1 MKLKHETIVPT
12 PKDPFDG
19 NLLFR
24 NENAATALTRIVENT
39 EGGYTLS
46 INADWGYGKTTFVKM
61 WDLKLQEKGYKTI
74 YFNAW
79 ESDFVSDPMMA
90 LIDGLRSGFEE
101 QDLPQEKLQ
110 KLSALWDI
118 IIGIAKE
125 TPVGHISLIGKIA
138 HVFKH
143 GTDSLLEDKN
153 KLQEHRSVTKLVR
166 DFREQVTRIANDIR
180 GEKQLIIFV
189 DELDRCRPDYAVQML
204 ERIKHFFSIDNI
216 IFVLS
221 IDKTVLCKSIKA
233 IYGGLDI
240 DTDAYLRRFVD
251 LEFNLPKPNPRDFIK
266 MLYDERGMGE
276 YMETYWNWNR
286 KHYGTGEDKNAT
298 FLQIIRLCFASSQ
311 QSLRDIEK
319 YIARLDVILR
329 SFDPEDIPLLL
340 VVFLVYFNM
349 FHPDIYDSFKN
360 KKCGTIQLWNSI
372 EQAYLN
378 NIPESGDKQATVD
391 LLIEVLVYFCKWE
404 MKDENYGAKDLSLY
418 AVITHNDVN
427 WLPTEYRKSFRDR
440 VMKAM
445 DGNFELLF
453 DRIELIS
460 VNFNWKDLKGV
471 IGK

>member
-61 WDLKLQEKGYKTI
+61 WNIVLQKEGYKTI

-79 ESDFVSDPMMA
+79 ESDFVADPMMA
-90 LIDGLRSGFEE
+90 LIDGLREGFESK
-101 QDLPQEKLQ
+101 DLLQEKLQ
-110 KLSALWDI
+110 LSQAVWKSAAKLMQLLPQLKVMGEVAEI
-118 IIGIAKE
+118 FQNGI
-125 TPVGHISLIGKIA
+125 S
-138 HVFKH
+138 
-143 GTDSLLEDKN
+143 DCLENKN
-153 KLQEHRSVTKLVR
+153 ELQEYQSYHKLIL
-166 DFREQVTRIANDIR
+166 DFKQQLAKYSKEISPD
-180 GEKQLIIFV
+180 KQLIIFV

-221 IDKTVLCKSIKA
+221 IDKSVLCKSIRA

-240 DTDAYLRRFVD
+240 DTEAYLRRFVD

-266 MLYDERGMGE
+266 LLYDQRKMGE

-286 KHYGTGEDKNAT
+286 KTYGGGDKNAT

-329 SFDPEDIPLLL
+329 SFDPEDIPLTL
-340 VVFLVYFNM
+340 VVFLLYFEM
-349 FHPDIYDSFKN
+349 FHPDIYDCFRN
-360 KKCGTIQLWNSI
+360 QKCGAIQLWNKM

-378 NIPESGDKQATVD
+378 NIPESGDKKALVE
-391 LLIEVLVYFCKWE
+391 LLIQVLVYYCKRE
-404 MKDENYGAKDLSLY
+404 MADENYGTKDTSLY
-418 AVITHNDVN
+418 NIITLNEVN
-427 WLPTEYRKSFRDR
+427 WLPKDHR
-440 VMKAM
+440 VEFKNRVTNARI
-445 DGNFELLF
+445 GNFEILF
-453 DRIELIS
+453 DRIELIT
-460 VNFNWKDLKGV
+460 VDFNWKDLKGV
-471 IGK
+471 MAP

>member
-61 WDLKLQEKGYKTI
+61 WNIVLQKEGYKTI

-79 ESDFVSDPMMA
+79 ESDFVADPMMA
-90 LIDGLRSGFEE
+90 LIDGLREGFESK
-101 QDLPQEKLQ
+101 DLLQEKLQ
-110 KLSALWDI
+110 LSQAVWKSAAKLMQLLPQLKVMGEVAEI
-118 IIGIAKE
+118 FQNGI
-125 TPVGHISLIGKIA
+125 S
-138 HVFKH
+138 
-143 GTDSLLEDKN
+143 DCLEN
-153 KLQEHRSVTKLVR
+153 KSELQEYQSYHKLIL
-166 DFREQVTRIANDIR
+166 DFKQQLAKYSKEISPD
-180 GEKQLIIFV
+180 KQLIIFV

-221 IDKTVLCKSIKA
+221 IDKSVLCKSIRA

-240 DTDAYLRRFVD
+240 DTEAYLRRFVD

-266 MLYDERGMGE
+266 LLYDQRKMGE

-286 KHYGTGEDKNAT
+286 KTYGGGDKNAT
-298 FLQIIRLCFASSQ
+298 FLQLIRLCFASAQ

-319 YIARLDVILR
+319 YIARLDVILQ
-329 SFDPEDIPLLL
+329 SFDPEDIPLTL
-340 VVFLVYFNM
+340 VVFLLYFEM
-349 FHPDIYDSFKN
+349 FHPDIYDCFRN
-360 KKCGTIQLWNSI
+360 QKCGAIQLWNKM

-378 NIPESGDKQATVD
+378 NIPESGDKKALVE
-391 LLIEVLVYFCKWE
+391 LLIQVLVYYCKRE
-404 MKDENYGAKDLSLY
+404 MADENYGTKDTSLY
-418 AVITHNDVN
+418 NIITLNEVN
-427 WLPTEYRKSFRDR
+427 WLPKDHR
-440 VMKAM
+440 VEFKNRVTNARI
-445 DGNFELLF
+445 GNFEILF
-453 DRIELIS
+453 DRIELIT
-460 VNFNWKDLKGV
+460 VDFNWKDLKGV
-471 IGK
+471 MAP

>member
-1 MKLKHETIVPT
+1 MNIKPQEITIDLNNPY
-12 PKDPFDG
+12 DG
-19 NLLFR
+19 NRLFR
-24 NENAATALTRIVENT
+24 NEQAAKALTQIVKHT
-39 EGGYTLS
+39 QSGYTLS

-61 WDLKLQEKGYKTI
+61 WNVELQKEGYKTI

-79 ESDFVSDPMMA
+79 ESDFVADPMMA
-90 LIDGLRSGFEE
+90 LIDGFREGFDSK
-101 QDLPQEKLQ
+101 DLPQEKLQ
-110 KLSALWDI
+110 LSQAVWKSAAKLMQLLPQLKVMGEVAEI
-118 IIGIAKE
+118 FQNGI
-125 TPVGHISLIGKIA
+125 S
-138 HVFKH
+138 
-143 GTDSLLEDKN
+143 DCLENKN
-153 KLQEHRSVTKLVR
+153 ELQEYQSYHKLIL
-166 DFREQVTRIANDIR
+166 DFKQQLAKYSKEISPD
-180 GEKQLIIFV
+180 KQLIIFV

-221 IDKTVLCKSIKA
+221 IDKSVLCKSIRA

-240 DTDAYLRRFVD
+240 DTEAYLRRFVD

-266 MLYDERGMGE
+266 LLYDQRKMGE

-286 KHYGTGEDKNAT
+286 KTYGGRDKNAT

-329 SFDPEDIPLLL
+329 SFDPEDIPLTL
-340 VVFLVYFNM
+340 VVFLLYFEM
-349 FHPDIYDSFKN
+349 FHPDIYDCFRN
-360 KKCGTIQLWNSI
+360 QKCGAIQLWNKM

-471 IGK
+471 MAP

>member
-61 WDLKLQEKGYKTI
+61 WNIVLQKEGYKTI

-79 ESDFVSDPMMA
+79 ESDFVADPMMA
-90 LIDGLRSGFEE
+90 LIDGLREGFESK
-101 QDLPQEKLQ
+101 DLLQEKLQ
-110 KLSALWDI
+110 LSQAVWKSAAKLMQLLPQLKVMGEVAEI
-118 IIGIAKE
+118 FQNGI
-125 TPVGHISLIGKIA
+125 S
-138 HVFKH
+138 
-143 GTDSLLEDKN
+143 DCLENKN
-153 KLQEHRSVTKLVR
+153 ELQEYQSYHKLIL
-166 DFREQVTRIANDIR
+166 DFKQQLAKYSKEISPD
-180 GEKQLIIFV
+180 KQLIIFV

-221 IDKTVLCKSIKA
+221 IDKSVLCKSIRA

-240 DTDAYLRRFVD
+240 DTEAYLRRFVD

-266 MLYDERGMGE
+266 LLYDQRKMGE

-286 KHYGTGEDKNAT
+286 KTYGGGDKNAT

-329 SFDPEDIPLLL
+329 SFDPEDIPLTL
-340 VVFLVYFNM
+340 VVFLLYFEI
-349 FHPDIYDSFKN
+349 FHPDLYDCFRN
-360 KKCGTIQLWNSI
+360 QKCGAIQLWNKM

-378 NIPESGDKQATVD
+378 NIPESGDKKALVE
-391 LLIEVLVYFCKWE
+391 LLIQVLVYYCKRE
-404 MKDENYGAKDLSLY
+404 MADENYGTKDTSLY
-418 AVITHNDVN
+418 NIITLNEVN
-427 WLPTEYRKSFRDR
+427 WLPKDHRVEFKNRVTNARIGSF
-440 VMKAM
+440 
-445 DGNFELLF
+445 EILF
-453 DRIELIS
+453 DRIELIT
-460 VNFNWKDLKGV
+460 VDFNWKDLKGV
-471 IGK
+471 MAP